1 MNRGTALKHEYGGFK
16 DSARKGF
23 RDKRTPR
30 RREEPQKQRP
40 KPMPIGRKC
49 NPLCPY
55 FRCSKKALVIKTE
68 FFKGRQRKIA
78 YCRWIG
84 DTCIGASCQYAYCA
98 LRALLPNGDC
108 MFAVQAEKKKTKD
121 MFEELKES
129 ELDEKTRSLMTR
141 RLGKKD
147 LDFI

>member
-1 MNRGTALKHEYGGFK
+1 MKHGYGGFK
-16 DSARKGF
+16 DSTHRGY
-23 RDKRTPR
+23 RDRRGPR
-30 RREEPQKQRP
+30 PREEGQRGFQP

-55 FRCSKKALVIKTE
+55 FRCSKRALVVKTE
-68 FFKGRQRKIA
+68 FFKGRQKKTA

-84 DTCIGASCQYAYCA
+84 DACIGARCQYAYCA

-108 MFAVQAEKKKTKD
+108 MYAVQAEKEKKKMRD
-121 MFEELKES
+121 MFEELS
-129 ELDEKTRSLMTR
+129 EADLDEKAKSLMTR